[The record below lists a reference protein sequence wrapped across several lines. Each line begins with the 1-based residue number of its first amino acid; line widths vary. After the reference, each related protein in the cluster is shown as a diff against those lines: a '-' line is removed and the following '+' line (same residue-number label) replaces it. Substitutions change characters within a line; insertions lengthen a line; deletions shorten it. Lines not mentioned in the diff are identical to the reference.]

1 MGREH
6 EPETVWRA
14 QELYCVDR
22 WSFERVAEATGVAD
36 STLRRWADAYGWR
49 EKREEI
55 ALAEADLRAD
65 KILARSKLLKSL
77 IQSCNAQTGFAVAA
91 LEGLALREA
100 ELARSLAEATPAEPE
115 PEPAEPQTLSGDTAA
130 LEEAVRQRL
139 AAILASKDMRVR
151 DVKDLTAILEK
162 LARTARLPELE
173 TAGGD
178 QGETEFRITVVRPEL
193 EPEQETGPE
202 GDADA

>member
-22 WSFERVAEATGVAD
+22 RTFQEVADLLGVAD
-36 STLRRWADAYGWR
+36 STLRRWADVHGWR

-65 KILARSKLLKSL
+65 KIRARSKLLKSL
-77 IQSCNAQTGFAVAA
+77 IQSCDAQTGFAVAA

-100 ELARSLAEATPAEPE
+100 ELARSLAEAAPAEPE
-115 PEPAEPQTLSGDTAA
+115 PEPEEPPVLAGDTAA

-162 LARTARLPELE
+162 LARTARLPERD
-173 TAGGD
+173 TAGEG
-178 QGETEFRITVVRPEL
+178 QGETDFRITLVRPE
-193 EPEQETGPE
+193 PEADPE
-202 GDADA
+202 GDAHA